1 MKFKKSSLHPGSAPR
16 IPLEVIMI
24 SLYLPAVGAGCAPYS
39 AKPLDLGE
47 DAASVVEQREAEG
60 LFVAVKDISGERES
74 VQYLGRDLVKYG
86 FIPIVILLEL
96 DRNSDGVFDVRS
108 EDVKLCLRSGH
119 RLQSLDPDRVVEA
132 VSTDRD
138 LAMDYG
144 RKALKSLRVNPNKR
158 SFRRVLFFA
167 VPKDLT
173 GKFTMEDAFMEM
185 KIYKQ
190 GQDGV
195 AGKPLEFPIH
205 FGR

>member
-1 MKFKKSSLHPGSAPR
+1 MNLNKSSHHWGAAPR
-16 IPLEVIMI
+16 ILLEAIFMSVVV
-24 SLYLPAVGAGCAPYS
+24 PAAGAGCASYS

-47 DAASVVEQREAEG
+47 DASSIVEQREAEG

-74 VQYLGRDLVKYG
+74 VQYLGRDLVRYG
-86 FIPIVILLEL
+86 FIPVVILLEL
-96 DRNSDGVFDVRS
+96 DRNSEGVFDVRS

-119 RLQSLDPDRVVEA
+119 RLQSVDPDRVVEA
-132 VSTDRD
+132 VSTNQD

-144 RKALKSLRVNPNKR
+144 QKALKSLRVNPNKR
-158 SFRRVLFFA
+158 LFRRVLFFA
-167 VPKDLT
+167 VPEDLT
-173 GKFTMEDAFMEM
+173 EEFTMEDAFIEM

-195 AGKPLEFPIH
+195 PGKPLEFPIH